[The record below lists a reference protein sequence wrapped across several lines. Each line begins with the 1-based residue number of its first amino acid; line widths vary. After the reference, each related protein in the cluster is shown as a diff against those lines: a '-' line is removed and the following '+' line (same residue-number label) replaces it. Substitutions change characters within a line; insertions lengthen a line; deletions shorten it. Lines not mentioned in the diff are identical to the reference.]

1 MEGKQLHSDLDLDS
15 MSGDVPGG
23 GAPFDAA
30 WEAIR
35 NGLRRDLG
43 ARTFDHWLKPM
54 KFDGFDEASSTVRL
68 ELPSHFMADW
78 VREHYS
84 DRLRFAWRATVPSV
98 AEIDISAAAGSSR
111 PALFIVGEEDALP
124 PTAQL
129 TGTTGDSIGTPLENR
144 YVFSCFVTGASNEVA
159 FNAARMMAD
168 TGPPMFNSL
177 YIHAATGLGK
187 THLLHAIGHEFM
199 RHQPRSNVLY
209 MSAEKFMYE
218 FVSAMREHD
227 TISFKQKLRSA
238 DLLLVDDVQFIAGK
252 EATQEEFFHT
262 INEIVG
268 NGHRLV
274 ISADRPPHELGA
286 VDKRIASRLAGGL
299 VTDLRPA
306 DLGHRRRIVAH
317 KLAQMPQAEMP
328 ADVADFLAQRFSA
341 SIRELEGALTRVAA
355 YSLLSKRPID
365 LAFAQETLADLLRHS
380 QRRITIDEIQRSV
393 CEHYGIRHAE
403 MTSARRAREV
413 ARPRQV
419 AMYLAKRLTPRSLP
433 EIGRRFGGRDHTTVI
448 HAIKRIKQLR
458 VDDSELDS
466 DVRSLL
472 RKLES

>member
-1 MEGKQLHSDLDLDS
+1 M
-15 MSGDVPGG
+15 DVEDTETDDPESE
-23 GAPFDAA
+23 AAKPFEAA

-35 NGLRRDLG
+35 SGLRRDLG
-43 ARTFDHWLKPM
+43 PRTFDHWLKPM
-54 KFDGFDEASSTVRL
+54 KCIGFDEESGMIKL

-84 DRLRFAWRATVPSV
+84 ERLRFAWRATVPSV
-98 AEIDISAAAGSSR
+98 RDIAVDAAAGSSR
-111 PALFIVGEEDALP
+111 PALFIVGEEEVLP
-124 PTAQL
+124 PTEQL
-129 TGTTGDSIGTPLENR
+129 TGTRNSDDSIGTPLEMR
-144 YVFSCFVTGASNEVA
+144 YTFPNFVTGAANEVA
-159 FNAARMMAD
+159 FNAARMIAD
-168 TGPPMFNSL
+168 TGVPMFSSL
-177 YIHAATGLGK
+177 YVHAGTGLGK
-187 THLLHAIGHEFM
+187 THLLHAIGHEFL
-199 RHQPRSNVLY
+199 RKSPRSSVLY

-252 EATQEEFFHT
+252 EATQEEFFYT
-262 INEIVG
+262 ISEIIAT
-268 NGHRLV
+268 GHRLV

-286 VDKRIASRLAGGL
+286 VDKRIASRLSGGL

-306 DLGHRRRIVAH
+306 DLDHRRRIVAH
-317 KLAQMPQAEMP
+317 RLAQMPQAEMP
-328 ADVADFLAQRFSA
+328 ADVADFLAQRFST
-341 SIRELEGALTRVAA
+341 SIREMEGALTRVIA

-419 AMYLAKRLTPRSLP
+419 AMYLSKRLTPRSLP

-448 HAIKRIKQLR
+448 HAIKRIKELR
-458 VDDSELDS
+458 AADSELDS
-466 DVRSLL
+466 DVRALL
-472 RKLES
+472 RKLEN

>member
-1 MEGKQLHSDLDLDS
+1 VRQDNGLDGTDSDSNTDS
-15 MSGDVPGG
+15 VDSHQ
-23 GAPFDAA
+23 PFEAA
-30 WEAIR
+30 WQAIR

-54 KFDGFDEASSTVRL
+54 KLIGFEEEAGQVRL

-84 DRLRFAWRATVPSV
+84 DRLRYAWRATVPSV
-98 AEIDISAAAGSSR
+98 REIDIVAAEGASR
-111 PALFIVGEEDALP
+111 PALFIVGEEDVLP
-124 PTAQL
+124 PTEQL
-129 TGTTGDSIGTPLENR
+129 TGTSGDSIGTPLENR
-144 YVFSCFVTGASNEVA
+144 YVFSNFVTGTANEVA

-168 TGPPMFNSL
+168 VGVPMFSSL
-177 YIHAATGLGK
+177 YIHAGTGLGK
-187 THLLHAIGHEFM
+187 THLLHAIGHEFL
-199 RHQPRSNVLY
+199 RQKPRSNVLY

-218 FVSAMREHD
+218 FVSAMREKD
-227 TISFKQKLRSA
+227 TIGFKQKLRSA

-262 INEIVG
+262 INEIIAT
-268 NGHRLV
+268 GHRLV

-299 VTDLRPA
+299 VTDLRQP
-306 DLGHRRRIVAH
+306 DLDHRRRIVSH
-317 KLAQMPQAEMP
+317 KLGQMPQADMP
-328 ADVADFLAQRFSA
+328 RDVADFLAQRFSA
-341 SIRELEGALTRVAA
+341 SIRELEGALTRVVA

-448 HAIKRIKQLR
+448 HAIKRIKELR
-458 VDDSELDS
+458 AADSELDS

-472 RKLES
+472 RKLEN

>member
-1 MEGKQLHSDLDLDS
+1 MQGESGLDEVKT
-15 MSGDVPGG
+15 GE
-23 GAPFDAA
+23 PFEAA
-30 WEAIR
+30 WDAIR

-54 KFDGFDEASSTVRL
+54 KLVGFDEDSGSVKL

-84 DRLRFAWRATVPSV
+84 DRLRYAWRATVSSV
-98 AEIDISAAAGSSR
+98 NEIDISAAAGASR
-111 PALFIVGEEDALP
+111 PALFIVGEEDVLP
-124 PTAQL
+124 PTEQL
-129 TGTTGDSIGTPLENR
+129 TGTGGDSIGTPLENR
-144 YVFSCFVTGASNEVA
+144 YVFSNFVTGTANEVA

-168 TGPPMFNSL
+168 VNPPMFSSL
-177 YIHAATGLGK
+177 YIHAGTGLGK
-187 THLLHAIGHEFM
+187 THLLHAIGHEFL
-199 RHQPRSNVLY
+199 RQKPRSNVLY

-218 FVSAMREHD
+218 FVSAMRDQD

-262 INEIVG
+262 INEIIAA
-268 NGHRLV
+268 GHRLV

-299 VTDLRPA
+299 VTDLRQP
-306 DLGHRRRIVAH
+306 DLDHRRRIVAH
-317 KLAQMPQAEMP
+317 KLAQLPQAQMP
-328 ADVADFLAQRFSA
+328 KDVADFLAQRFST
-341 SIRELEGALTRVAA
+341 SIRELEGALTRVVA
-355 YSLLSKRPID
+355 YSLLAKRPID
-365 LAFAQETLADLLRHS
+365 IAFAQETLADLLRHS

-393 CEHYGIRHAE
+393 CEHYGIRHSE

-448 HAIKRIKQLR
+448 HAIKRIKELR
-458 VDDSELDS
+458 AADSELDS

>member
-1 MEGKQLHSDLDLDS
+1 MQRENGLETVS
-15 MSGDVPGG
+15 MSG
-23 GAPFDAA
+23 PFEAA

-54 KFDGFDEASSTVRL
+54 KLTGFEDDKGMVQL

-84 DRLRFAWRATVPSV
+84 DRLRYAWRATVPSV
-98 AEIDISAAAGSSR
+98 REIDIAAAAGASR
-111 PALFIVGEEDALP
+111 PALFIVGEEDVLP
-124 PTAQL
+124 PTEQL
-129 TGTTGDSIGTPLENR
+129 TGTTSDSIGTPLENR
-144 YVFSCFVTGASNEVA
+144 YVFANFVTGTANEVA

-168 TGPPMFNSL
+168 TGVPMFSSL
-177 YIHAATGLGK
+177 YIHAGTGLGK
-187 THLLHAIGHEFM
+187 THLLHAIGHEFL
-199 RHQPRSNVLY
+199 RQKPRSNVLY

-218 FVSAMREHD
+218 FVSAMRERD
-227 TISFKQKLRSA
+227 TIGFKQKLRSA

-262 INEIVG
+262 INEIIAA
-268 NGHRLV
+268 GHRLV

-299 VTDLRPA
+299 VTDLRQA
-306 DLGHRRRIVAH
+306 DLDHRRRIVSH
-317 KLAQMPQAEMP
+317 KLAQMPQANMP
-328 ADVADFLAQRFSA
+328 QDVADFLAQRFSA
-341 SIRELEGALTRVAA
+341 SIRELEGALTRVVA

-365 LAFAQETLADLLRHS
+365 IAFAQETLADLLRHS

-448 HAIKRIKQLR
+448 HAIKRIKELR
-458 VDDSELDS
+458 VADSELDS